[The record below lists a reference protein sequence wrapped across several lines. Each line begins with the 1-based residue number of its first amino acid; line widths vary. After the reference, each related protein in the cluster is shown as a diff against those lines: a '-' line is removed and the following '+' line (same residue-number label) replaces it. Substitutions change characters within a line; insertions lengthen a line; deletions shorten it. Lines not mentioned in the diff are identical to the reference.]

1 MKRVLI
7 YIVGLFLSTAM
18 SIAQEYE
25 QAFRDLQLQY
35 QERSNTVLTDVKSYL
50 DTYPYTPYSDEVYFM
65 EGVIHAEK
73 GKYKQANRAF
83 AKVDA
88 NNLSRESQP
97 AFLFYWGYTFLQ
109 QKNYDRALTYFLR
122 LKNQNSL
129 YAPHARYYAGYC
141 YYCQQDF
148 QSALAEFLSVEQLGG
163 YQHIAPYYI
172 IQIDYAQENYDK
184 VYQRANHLLEVFPD
198 NKNNYELHRMLG
210 ELYYQD
216 KAYNVLVLCYLIQLR
231 R

>member
-83 AKVDA
+83 AKVNA

-122 LKNQNSL
+122 L
-129 YAPHARYYAGYC
+129 
-141 YYCQQDF
+141 
-148 QSALAEFLSVEQLGG
+148 
-163 YQHIAPYYI
+163 
-172 IQIDYAQENYDK
+172 
-184 VYQRANHLLEVFPD
+184 
-198 NKNNYELHRMLG
+198 
-210 ELYYQD
+210 
-216 KAYNVLVLCYLIQLR
+216 
-231 R
+231 